1 MYSIST
7 SNNNSLKIL
16 IYKISVVPNTKN
28 KNTNATNKHISLIK
42 LKLKALKLDF
52 KVARR
57 VDQKLIKKKEVSPIN
72 SHPKNNV
79 KKLLLKIRRLILAIK
94 LFNQNV
100 KEASSAS
107 FLK

>member
-1 MYSIST
+1 M
-7 SNNNSLKIL
+7 L
-16 IYKISVVPNTKN
+16 IYKISVVPNIKN
-28 KNTNATNKHISLIK
+28 KNINPTNKHISLIR

-57 VDQKLIKKKEVSPIN
+57 VYQKLIKKKDVNPIN
-72 SHPKNNV
+72 SQPKNNV

-94 LFNQNV
+94 LFNQSV
-100 KEASSAS
+100 KDASSAS